1 MTKESTRQV
10 YYNRTYKDVLF
21 DKIFSDKKAILEL
34 YNAIAQTKYQDESM
48 VSVNTIKRAVFLG
61 IENDKS
67 FIIDDILNIYEHQST
82 VNPNMP
88 VRGLVYL
95 SELYRQFIYE
105 NQLDIYGSKQVSL
118 PQPVYIVFYNGE
130 KKQPER
136 QIISLRSAFNESS
149 STLNDFDFL
158 DFKAVMLNINYGY
171 NKNLME
177 RCKPLKEY
185 AIFVDTIRKYLKTEN
200 KPAIAAKKAVE
211 ECIEHGILKD
221 ILLKEKG
228 VIEDMITVCY
238 DEEVHKMREAEYN
251 QELGEA
257 RGKEIGKQLGVQQ
270 SKQQIAKRM
279 HLAGMSLEQ
288 IMDITELSKEDLEK
302 LLSSEHL

>member
-1 MTKESTRQV
+1 MTKESTKQV
-10 YYNRTYKDVLF
+10 YYNRTYKDMLF

-34 YNAIAQTKYQDESM
+34 YNAIAQTEYQDESM
-48 VSVNTIKRAVFLG
+48 VSVNTIRRAVFLG

-88 VRGLVYL
+88 VRGLMYL
-95 SELYRQFIYE
+95 SELYRQYIYE

-118 PQPVYIVFYNGE
+118 PQPIYIVFYNGE

-149 STLNDFDFL
+149 SILNNFL

-171 NKNLME
+171 NKKLMTQ
-177 RCKPLKEY
+177 CKPLKEY

-200 KPAIAAKKAVE
+200 EPAIAAKKAVE
-211 ECIEHGILKD
+211 ECIKHGILID
-221 ILLKEKG
+221 ILLEEKG
-228 VIEDMITVCY
+228 AIEDMITVCY
-238 DEEVHKMREAEYN
+238 DEEIHKMREAEYN
-251 QELGEA
+251 QELGEE
-257 RGKEIGKQLGVQQ
+257 RGKQLGAQQ

-288 IMDITELSKEDLEK
+288 IMDITELNKKDLEK
-302 LLSSEHL
+302 LFNVQ

>member
-1 MTKESTRQV
+1 MTKESTKQIH
-10 YYNRTYKDVLF
+10 YNRTYKDVLF
-21 DKIFSDKKAILEL
+21 DMIFSDKKAILEL
-34 YNAIAQTKYQDESM
+34 YNAIAQTDYKDESA

-88 VRGLVYL
+88 VRGLMYL
-95 SELYRQFIYE
+95 SELYRQYIYE

-130 KKQPER
+130 REQPER
-136 QIISLRSAFNESS
+136 QIISLRSAFYEGSS
-149 STLNDFDFL
+149 IPALSDFL

-171 NKNLME
+171 NQELME
-177 RCKPLKEY
+177 HCKPLKEY

-200 KPAIAAKKAVE
+200 EPAVAAKRAVE

-238 DEEVHKMREAEYN
+238 DEEIHKMREAEYN

-257 RGKEIGKQLGVQQ
+257 RGKEIGKQLG
-270 SKQQIAKRM
+270 KQQIVKKM
-279 HLAGMSLEQ
+279 YSAGMSIEQ
-288 IMDITELSKEDLEK
+288 IIAITELTKEELEK
-302 LLSSEHL
+302 LLQPESI

>member
-1 MTKESTRQV
+1 MTKESTRQI

-21 DKIFSDKKAILEL
+21 DMIFSDKKAILEL
-34 YNAIAQTKYQDESM
+34 YNAIAQTDYNDVSA

-88 VRGLVYL
+88 VRGLMYL

-105 NQLDIYGSKQVSL
+105 NQLDIYGSKQVTL

-130 KKQPER
+130 RKQPER
-136 QIISLRSAFNESS
+136 KIISLRSAFDENC
-149 STLNDFDFL
+149 TIANQFL

-171 NKNLME
+171 NQELMD
-177 RCKPLKEY
+177 RCRPLKEY

-211 ECIEHGILKD
+211 ECIEHGILKN

-228 VIEDMITVCY
+228 VIENMITICY
-238 DEEVHKMREAEYN
+238 DEEIHKMREAEYN

-257 RGKEIGKQLGVQQ
+257 RGKQLGAQQ

-279 HLAGMSLEQ
+279 KQAGMSFEQ
-288 IMDITELSKEDLEK
+288 IMNITELSKSELEK
-302 LLSSEHL
+302 LLQTKTI

>member
-1 MTKESTRQV
+1 MTKESTRQI

-21 DKIFSDKKAILEL
+21 DMIFSDKKAILEL
-34 YNAIAQTKYQDESM
+34 YNAIAQTDYNDVSA

-88 VRGLVYL
+88 VRGLMYL

-105 NQLDIYGSKQVSL
+105 NQLDIYGSKQVTL

-130 KKQPER
+130 RKQPER
-136 QIISLRSAFNESS
+136 KIISLRSAFDENY
-149 STLNDFDFL
+149 TIANQFL

-171 NKNLME
+171 NQELMD
-177 RCKPLKEY
+177 RCRPLKEY

-211 ECIEHGILKD
+211 ECIEHGILKN

-228 VIEDMITVCY
+228 VIENMITICY
-238 DEEVHKMREAEYN
+238 DEEIHKMREAEYN

-257 RGKEIGKQLGVQQ
+257 RGKQLGAQQ

-279 HLAGMSLEQ
+279 KQAGMSFEQ
-288 IMDITELSKEDLEK
+288 IMNITELSKSELEK
-302 LLSSEHL
+302 LLQTKTI

>member
-1 MTKESTRQV
+1 MTKESTKQI

-21 DKIFSDKKAILEL
+21 DMIFSDKKAILEL
-34 YNAIAQTKYQDESM
+34 YNAIAQTDYKDESA

-88 VRGLVYL
+88 VRGLMYL
-95 SELYRQFIYE
+95 SELYRQYIYE

-130 KKQPER
+130 REQPER
-136 QIISLRSAFNESS
+136 QIISLKSAFNENL
-149 STLNDFDFL
+149 STSNDFL
-158 DFKAVMLNINYGY
+158 DFKTVMLNINYGY
-171 NKNLME
+171 NKELMN
-177 RCKPLKEY
+177 RCRPLKEY
-185 AIFVDTIRKYLKTEN
+185 AIFVDTIRKYLKTESE
-200 KPAIAAKKAVE
+200 PAIAAKKAVE
-211 ECIEHGILKD
+211 ECIKYGILKD

-238 DEEVHKMREAEYN
+238 DEEIHKMREAEYN
-251 QELGEA
+251 QELGEE
-257 RGKEIGKQLGVQQ
+257 RGKEIGKQLG
-270 SKQQIAKRM
+270 KQQIVKKM
-279 HLAGMSLEQ
+279 YSAGMSIEQ
-288 IMDITELSKEDLEK
+288 IIAITELTKEELEK
-302 LLSSEHL
+302 LLQPETI